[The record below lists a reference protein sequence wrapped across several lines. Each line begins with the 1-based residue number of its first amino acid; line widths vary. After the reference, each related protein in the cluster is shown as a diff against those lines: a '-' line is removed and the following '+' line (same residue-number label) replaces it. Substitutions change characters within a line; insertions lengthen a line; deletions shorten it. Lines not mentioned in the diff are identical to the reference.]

1 MKKNLLRF
9 LCFVLSFPSNI
20 LQAEVMRDRDE
31 ALLRDTF
38 PQVSQRTFDISDMYD
53 GRTFECAPDGNDC
66 RLITSDQPYVVKEI
80 ESCEGDI
87 CRTKDSSLIIKGKK
101 SDVIVSQKPQEVS
114 DGSVSERDRTIVPQV
129 TDEVKDDSKEFSDPT
144 LNTYSDPIYEDHH
157 QDINLIISDDFNDV
171 LDDYRGADATYTTGV
186 SPLPPPGG
194 VAAGQ
199 RNNGAPPAAEY
210 LPPPPPGGVAAGQRN
225 NGAPPPPPPGVAP
238 PPPPPPGVAPP
249 PPPPPGVA
257 GQRNNGAPPAAA
269 DLNVETGATG
279 VAPPP
284 QTNNIGGLLGE
295 LRGLF
300 NTRTLR
306 GVQNV
311 EGETGVPPPPPPPGV
326 ATAGQTNNGADA
338 TAGQRNNGAPPPPPP
353 GVAPPP
359 EDLPPP
365 PEDLPPPPP
374 GVAPPP
380 AAVAPPSQTNNI
392 GGLLGELRTFDPKNL
407 KHVEETRPA
416 AEQTN
421 NGADAIDAS
430 GVAAILARR
439 LPVEPP
445 DSDSESESGGD
456 GDGESDN
463 EWSDEEN

>member
-20 LQAEVMRDRDE
+20 LQAEVMRERDE

-157 QDINLIISDDFNDV
+157 QDINLIISNDFNDV
-171 LDDYRGADATYTTGV
+171 LDDHRGADATDTTGV

-225 NGAPPPPPPGVAP
+225 NGAPP
-238 PPPPPPGVAPP
+238 
-249 PPPPPGVA
+249 
-257 GQRNNGAPPAAA
+257 AAA

-284 QTNNIGGLLGE
+284 
-295 LRGLF
+295 
-300 NTRTLR
+300 
-306 GVQNV
+306 
-311 EGETGVPPPPPPPGV
+311 PPPPGV
-326 ATAGQTNNGADA
+326 ADQTNNRDLLEGI
-338 TAGQRNNGAPPPPPP
+338 RNH
-353 GVAPPP
+353 
-359 EDLPPP
+359 
-365 PEDLPPPPP
+365 
-374 GVAPPP
+374 
-380 AAVAPPSQTNNI
+380 
-392 GGLLGELRTFDPKNL
+392 DPKTL
-407 KHVEETRPA
+407 KHVEETRA
-416 AEQTN
+416 TE
-421 NGADAIDAS
+421 GATDAS

-439 LPVEPP
+439 FAVAP
-445 DSDSESESGGD
+445 SDSESESDSG
-456 GDGESDN
+456 
-463 EWSDEEN
+463 EWSSDVEN